1 MRNLFPQHAAGLAG
15 LLLALLL
22 PLAPSAQ
29 PVRTADNGD
38 GTFTNPILWGDWP
51 DPDVIRVGDDFYM
64 VSTSMHYVPGCPIAT
79 SKDLVNW
86 RMAGYAVERYD
97 DDPRYDMQGGTLY
110 LNGAWASSIRYR
122 DGKFYVAFC
131 TPYGWGTDE
140 GHFSLC
146 EAERPE
152 GPWTRTVFPEYMY
165 DPGLFFDDDGRAY
178 VVHGQGTL
186 YVTELRE
193 DLKAVRGRAVEVWN
207 QRFDADGKPG
217 GGFGLEGAHMYKV
230 DGRYYIT
237 CPAGGTT
244 GWQVCLRS
252 DSIYGPYEYKV
263 IVRDDS
269 SYPPNGLHQGGMV
282 QLANGDWWFV
292 IMQDRGPLGRVPCLL
307 PVTWENGWP
316 MLGVGGRDAVTYA
329 KPDVGRRAQ
338 RPEAPATSDDFG
350 DRKLG
355 LQWQWNH
362 NPDNAMWSLSER
374 RGYLRLKALR
384 ADDWPTAR
392 NTLTQRVQGPQS
404 EGTVALDVTGL
415 RDGNVAGFGIFQSPY
430 AYVAVRQDGARRTL
444 VMCNNGEDVDSVALG
459 DAGRVWLRARATDKD
474 FTARFYF
481 SLDGRT
487 FRPLGNVLHMG
498 LGLPWTANR
507 FALFNF
513 SRRAEGVGGQAD
525 FDEFRFHGQ

>member
-263 IVRDDS
+263 IVRDDDTYWHSAWYSSSS
-269 SYPPNGLHQGGMV
+269 SYPHWIVVDMKEELLVGGFEITMSGGSNRYIKSYEMQASNDGRTWTTFYADADTPNDVSFRVLLDEPVRTRYFRLYITDGR
-282 QLANGDWWFV
+282 ATDGDHV
-292 IMQDRGPLGRVPCLL
+292 RVNEIDVVPPLT
-307 PVTWENGWP
+307 VT
-316 MLGVGGRDAVTYA
+316 GVGYV
-329 KPDVGRRAQ
+329 PVGR
-338 RPEAPATSDDFG
+338 
-350 DRKLG
+350 
-355 LQWQWNH
+355 
-362 NPDNAMWSLSER
+362 
-374 RGYLRLKALR
+374 
-384 ADDWPTAR
+384 AD
-392 NTLTQRVQGPQS
+392 LTVSYDGS
-404 EGTVALDVTGL
+404 HLDVTAPRAAASASVRLVSMEGRTVARGSFDRVAAGDSL
-415 RDGNVAGFGIFQSPY
+415 RLAVGALPAGTY
-430 AYVAVRQDGARRTL
+430 AVLFDDGAPTAASAKF
-444 VMCNNGEDVDSVALG
+444 VMK
-459 DAGRVWLRARATDKD
+459 R
-474 FTARFYF
+474 
-481 SLDGRT
+481 
-487 FRPLGNVLHMG
+487 
-498 LGLPWTANR
+498 
-507 FALFNF
+507 
-513 SRRAEGVGGQAD
+513 
-525 FDEFRFHGQ
+525 